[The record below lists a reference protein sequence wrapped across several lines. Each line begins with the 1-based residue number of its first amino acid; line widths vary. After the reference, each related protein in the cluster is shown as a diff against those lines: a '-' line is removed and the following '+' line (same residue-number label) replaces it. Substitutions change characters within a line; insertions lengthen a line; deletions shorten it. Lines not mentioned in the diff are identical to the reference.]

1 MPIHKKLKALVLL
14 STLKHGNAS
23 SNTYELSQLVCKN
36 LGNYDISCE
45 IVRLVDLDIKA
56 GLNTDMGDG
65 DEWPAIEKKIRDCSI
80 LICATPIWWGIQSSV
95 MQRAIERMD
104 ALDEEYRKTGIS
116 PLYNK
121 VAGII
126 VTGSEDGAQHI
137 IGNLCNFLQWSGFTL
152 PPECAAYWVGE
163 VGQDPQQDANRRRNN
178 KATNTMA
185 QRMARNLAYY
195 ANLLYEQ
202 PLKIKK

>member
-1 MPIHKKLKALVLL
+1 
-14 STLKHGNAS
+14 
-23 SNTYELSQLVCKN
+23 
-36 LGNYDISCE
+36 
-45 IVRLVDLDIKA
+45 
-56 GLNTDMGDG
+56 
-65 DEWPAIEKKIRDCSI
+65 
-80 LICATPIWWGIQSSV
+80 

-104 ALDEEYRKTGIS
+104 ALDEEYRQTGIS

-152 PPECAAYWVGE
+152 PPECASYWVGE
-163 VGQDPQQDANRRRNN
+163 VGQNPEEDLKKRRIN

-185 QRMARNLAYY
+185 KRMARNLAYY
-195 ANLLYEQ
+195 ANLLNKH
-202 PLKIKK
+202 PLQLRNNVK